1 MARSDK
7 TDIFRNTLREEK
19 AEGADDESVERT
31 STLLQLMSSLL
42 LQDGTL
48 SKLSFE
54 RGLGK

>member
-31 STLLQLMSSLL
+31 STQLMSPL

-48 SKLSFE
+48 SKFPFE

>member
-31 STLLQLMSSLL
+31 STLFQLMSPL

-48 SKLSFE
+48 SKFPFE